1 MAQFPVKYAQTPP
14 PAAGP
19 VVRAH
24 LDVDTGAE
32 WAGRGLMRAGEALT
46 EFGQKLQKAE
56 DVMAVSTLERKSAE
70 IRNAAFQAMQE
81 TQDTDAQ
88 LKIWEKART
97 EIGGLPSG
105 QRKRV
110 ADHFTVRLNEMMPV
124 ADAHAAD
131 VMRRTKIKRLE
142 DDLKLNDAADY
153 ENSAA
158 ANFAKR
164 QYMAEKVGLQTP
176 ELTKWKIENFDTH
189 SKLLRVRKQIDSQ
202 DPAHVD
208 AAIAALGWMDT
219 GGLSAK
225 QLEDWSQS
233 LDLARRV
240 RDAQGRRAEGEID
253 DLEAKLHGADLPPVD
268 FQTQANAIRQKI
280 LTDSRLNGTQ
290 REVQLRQH
298 LAWTERR
305 AAETLRQTKAQEL
318 GVERGVAEKIL
329 AVDKLPVEHQAAAYT
344 ALEADVEA
352 NASALGVSPET
363 RLTLRDEIRRH
374 GRGEARAAATQVKNA
389 VSSIILDA
397 YRTRPS
403 GPILEAIMREA
414 NQRID
419 ASEALSATE
428 KAAEHKRVLAL
439 PATVGAGKDYD
450 AVAALRAEVI
460 EVEKTGFGGPEL
472 KSRIIAAKLN
482 DVFGLGK
489 GANAEAQGLLERLE
503 RREFSDLRQATVEV
517 REELHGAVKDTE
529 TGPEALALFD
539 LMIDAWIKK
548 HPQGTVLE
556 ALQYAKVQSA
566 MLKKAEPA
574 KEAGWL
580 WGEKKEGDL
589 QRMIRTWPAALGPGQ
604 AAPTAETIPPRENRE
619 VGKTYTFPNGRRFTW
634 RGTGWEAL

>member
-1 MAQFPVKYAQTPP
+1 MAHFPVKYAQTPP
-14 PAAGP
+14 PPLGP
-19 VVRAH
+19 SVRGR
-24 LDVDTGAE
+24 LDVDTGAGQVAQGLAQ
-32 WAGRGLMRAGEALT
+32 AGGAIAAL
-46 EFGQKLQKAE
+46 GQKIQDAD
-56 DVMAVSTLERKSAE
+56 DVMKISTLERKSAE
-70 IRNAAFQAMQE
+70 IRNTAYQAMQE
-81 TQDTDAQ
+81 TQDVEVQA
-88 LKIWEKART
+88 KIHQKAKLDLA
-97 EIGGLPSG
+97 GLGAGLP
-105 QRKRV
+105 QRVVNRYQ
-110 ADHFTVRLNEMMPV
+110 VRLNEIMPV
-124 ADAHAAD
+124 WDAHGAD
-131 VMRRTKIKRLE
+131 VMRRTKINRLE
-142 DDLKLNDAADY
+142 DDLRLNDAADY

-189 SKLLRVRKQIDSQ
+189 SKLLRARKQIDSQ

-208 AAIAALGWMDT
+208 AAIAALGAMDT

-233 LDLARRV
+233 LDLARRA
-240 RDAQGRRAEGEID
+240 RDAQGRQAEGEID

-268 FQTQANAIRQKI
+268 FQTRADAIRQKI

-305 AAETLRQTKAQEL
+305 GAETQRQVKAQEL

-329 AVDKLPVEHQAAAYT
+329 AVDRLPPEHQAAAYT
-344 ALEADVEA
+344 TLEADVEK
-352 NASALGVSPET
+352 NAAALGVSPET
-363 RLTLRDEIRRH
+363 RLGLRDLIRRH

-419 ASEALSATE
+419 ASEALTATE
-428 KAAEHKRVLAL
+428 KAVEHRRVLAL

-489 GANAEAQGLLERLE
+489 GANAEARGLLERLE

-556 ALQYAKVQSA
+556 ALQYAKAQSA

-580 WGEKKEGDL
+580 WGKAEEGDI

-604 AAPTAETIPPRENRE
+604 APTAETIPPRENRE
-619 VGKTYTFPNGRRFTW
+619 VGKTYTFPDGYKATW
-634 RGTGWEAL
+634 RGTKWEVPQ